1 MPRPAPHVVSEEPR
15 AAWTT
20 PRQPLHDAKTVAPT
34 IDPSLAAARVYSY
47 KKADPGAES
56 RFLPQLASDAA
67 PPDEAAAPASGFAD
81 DAPRH
86 RHNRAPAAAHAPT
99 AQAPTSQARG
109 TYFGARKPAHDDD
122 AGSRP
127 RPARRRLAKK
137 KRAGGGGGGG
147 SGGKVAHG
155 CAARMLA

>member
-67 PPDEAAAPASGFAD
+67 PPDEASDKLRTISFGVP
-81 DAPRH
+81 
-86 RHNRAPAAAHAPT
+86 
-99 AQAPTSQARG
+99 G
-109 TYFGARKPAHDDD
+109 TLGNTCRK
-122 AGSRP
+122 
-127 RPARRRLAKK
+127 ARRPL
-137 KRAGGGGGGG
+137 
-147 SGGKVAHG
+147 
-155 CAARMLA
+155 

>member
-67 PPDEAAAPASGFAD
+67 PPDCARRSPYGGRSMGRPRFAALRAPSPGEGDVGPAAAPVL
-81 DAPRH
+81 APR
-86 RHNRAPAAAHAPT
+86 
-99 AQAPTSQARG
+99 
-109 TYFGARKPAHDDD
+109 
-122 AGSRP
+122 
-127 RPARRRLAKK
+127 L
-137 KRAGGGGGGG
+137 
-147 SGGKVAHG
+147 SGGPLHSQ
-155 CAARMLA
+155 

>member
-67 PPDEAAAPASGFAD
+67 PSGWIVLSLGTMLSPDWMAS
-81 DAPRH
+81 
-86 RHNRAPAAAHAPT
+86 
-99 AQAPTSQARG
+99 S
-109 TYFGARKPAHDDD
+109 
-122 AGSRP
+122 
-127 RPARRRLAKK
+127 
-137 KRAGGGGGGG
+137 
-147 SGGKVAHG
+147 
-155 CAARMLA
+155 